1 LKESQ
6 GFDMGRS
13 FKDTQ
18 RKEGKFVCKGS
29 KLEELICKTKQIEAS
44 DLVCADVLEEE
55 EMKDNG
61 SVALGARESK
71 IGKGRKTETE
81 PRHWRGGRGRNR
93 RTTEFRRNMAD
104 SE

>member
-1 LKESQ
+1 
-6 GFDMGRS
+6 
-13 FKDTQ
+13 
-18 RKEGKFVCKGS
+18 
-29 KLEELICKTKQIEAS
+29 
-44 DLVCADVLEEE
+44 VLEEE